1 MIEAE
6 NHIINQIMASA
17 KMILLY
23 LYYIFIVWCQ
33 ANKSLRSNNGSWH
46 KMTGG
51 TFIITMLQHQ
61 CPCHLISPAA
71 AAGGKQVVT
80 LCWGG
85 TAPARPPGRSLGPRI
100 GAVKIILQF
109 ILAVCGDGNSPLW
122 FILMIC
128 KFLLMVW
135 ALCIKCNF
143 CLQSLQVWIL
153 VVKENCQKIAHQIHA
168 SSFVNEEKMVQKIS
182 GDKMNP
188 LELKDQPSDAS
199 LFLW

>member
-23 LYYIFIVWCQ
+23 HIFIVWCQ
-33 ANKSLRSNNGSWH
+33 ANKSLRSNNRSWH
-46 KMTGG
+46 KMTEG
-51 TFIITMLQHQ
+51 TFIITMLQRQ
-61 CPCHLISPAA
+61 CPCHLISSAA
-71 AAGGKQVVT
+71 AAGGKQVLT

-109 ILAVCGDGNSPLW
+109 ILAVCRDDNSPLW

-188 LELKDQPSDAS
+188 LELKDQPIDAS